1 LKSYL
6 NRVVIPGLTRDP
18 FIMQKTVVI
27 IKPDAVKKNFI
38 GKIIARFESEGFKL
52 IAAKFIR
59 LDDEILSKWYEHH
72 RHKPFFPEL
81 VSFMTETPVAAMVWE
96 GEDVIFK
103 VREICGPTDSRKAQK
118 GTLRGDFGEDIQ
130 RNAIHASEDETAAK
144 KEMNLM
150 FTPEEIHTYEK

>member
-1 LKSYL
+1 
-6 NRVVIPGLTRDP
+6 
-18 FIMQKTVVI
+18 MQKTVVI

-38 GKIIARFESEGFKL
+38 GKIIARLEGEGFKL
-52 IAAKFIR
+52 LGAKFIR
-59 LDDEILSKWYEHH
+59 LDDEILSKWYVHH
-72 RHKPFFPEL
+72 KDKPFFPEL

-103 VREICGPTDSRKAQK
+103 VREICGPTDSKKAKK

-144 KEMNLM
+144 KEIGLM
-150 FTPEEIHTYEK
+150 FAPDEIHSYEK